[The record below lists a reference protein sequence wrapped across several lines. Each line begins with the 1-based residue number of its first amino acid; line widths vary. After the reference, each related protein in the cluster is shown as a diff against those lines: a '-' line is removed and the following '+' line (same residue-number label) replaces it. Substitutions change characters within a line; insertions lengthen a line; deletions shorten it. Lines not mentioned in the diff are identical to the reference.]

1 MPIYSLEDKSEL
13 ITQFDKDDI
22 ESLGLVKFDI
32 LGLTTLTIMDEALK
46 MISNNHESICLDSI
60 SLDDQKVFDLLKNRM
75 TTGIFQLESLGM
87 KKYMAQLQPDRFED
101 IVALVALYR
110 PGPLGTNMVDDF
122 IANKH
127 GAEIKYEHPLLENIL
142 SETNGLILYQEQVME
157 IAKSLGNYTLG
168 DADLL
173 RRAMG
178 KKKQKEMENHRSRF
192 VDGCS
197 KNKISENIARSIFD
211 KMEKFAGYGFNKSH
225 SVAYAL
231 LSYQT
236 AYLKAYYPTEFFL
249 RHYHLIWITPI
260 K

>member
-1 MPIYSLEDKSEL
+1 M
-13 ITQFDKDDI
+13 
-22 ESLGLVKFDI
+22 G
-32 LGLTTLTIMDEALK
+32 
-46 MISNNHESICLDSI
+46 
-60 SLDDQKVFDLLKNRM
+60 
-75 TTGIFQLESLGM
+75 
-87 KKYMAQLQPDRFED
+87 AQLMPDKFED

-127 GAEIKYEHPLLENIL
+127 GAEIKYEHPLLEKIL

-157 IAKSLGNYTLG
+157 IAKSLGGYSLG

-197 KNKISENIARSIFD
+197 KNK
-211 KMEKFAGYGFNKSH
+211 
-225 SVAYAL
+225 
-231 LSYQT
+231 
-236 AYLKAYYPTEFFL
+236 
-249 RHYHLIWITPI
+249 
-260 K
+260 